1 MAYPFTSPEPSINI
15 NLDQDL
21 LADAECRRGFHLFL
35 GKRFCSLE
43 LWRAYVVNLKAYNE
57 KKRLR
62 EEAEDEEDSSF
73 ECRSIYF
80 YLPEN
85 HPTGI
90 PNAEERLQWKEIYA
104 MSKEDFAFK
113 KDI

>member
-1 MAYPFTSPEPSINI
+1 MANSFTTPEPSINI

-21 LADAECRRGFHLFL
+21 LADAEEGSISFWEQDLA
-35 GKRFCSLE
+35 
-43 LWRAYVVNLKAYNE
+43 LWTSCVANLKAYNE

-73 ECRSIYF
+73 DYRSIYF
-80 YLPEN
+80 YLPED
-85 HPTGI
+85 HATGI

-104 MSKEDFAFK
+104 MSKEDLALNK